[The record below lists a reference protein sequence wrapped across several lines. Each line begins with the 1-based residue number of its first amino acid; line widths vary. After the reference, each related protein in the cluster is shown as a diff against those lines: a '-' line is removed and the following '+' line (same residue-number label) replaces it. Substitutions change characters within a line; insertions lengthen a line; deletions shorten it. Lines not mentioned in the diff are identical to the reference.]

1 MLLHEL
7 KIGESAVVK
16 SIEHGKSS
24 LRIMEM
30 GIVAGVKIKTLS
42 KAPMGDPIAFEV
54 HDTVISL
61 RKSDANLV
69 VLHT

>member
-1 MLLHEL
+1 MFLHEL

-16 SIEHGKSS
+16 SIGHGKSS

-30 GIVAGVKIKTLS
+30 GIVSGVKIKTLS

-69 VLHT
+69 ILCT